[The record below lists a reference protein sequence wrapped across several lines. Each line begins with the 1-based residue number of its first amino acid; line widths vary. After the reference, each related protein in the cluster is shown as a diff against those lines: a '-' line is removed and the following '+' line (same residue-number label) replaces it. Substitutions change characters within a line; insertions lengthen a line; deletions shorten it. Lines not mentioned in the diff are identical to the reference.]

1 MCADMSP
8 IVQTSYTD
16 VQYGRTR
23 RTYYTGG
30 MTQRDALLTGAKHC
44 LTQKGYGRTTAR
56 DIAAASG
63 ANLGSIGYHFGS
75 KDRLMNAAAL
85 ELTGE
90 WGDTIEAA
98 ARLTPSGSPLE
109 RLTGL
114 VVELARRVPESW
126 NLQSA
131 GLQSLA
137 QAEFDEDLRAQI
149 ATALTGARCELA
161 AIVLDREHVEPGSAE
176 ERGVGF
182 VVYSMVVGLVAQAV
196 VDPATI
202 VEPEV
207 IGRAFAILA

>member
-1 MCADMSP
+1 M
-8 IVQTSYTD
+8 VQTSYTS
-16 VQYGRTR
+16 
-23 RTYYTGG
+23 G
-30 MTQRDALLTGAKHC
+30 MNQRDALLAGAKQC
-44 LTQKGYGRTTAR
+44 LAQKGYGRTTAR

-85 ELTGE
+85 ELTSE

-98 ARLTPSGSPLE
+98 ARLAPEGTPAQ
-109 RLTGL
+109 RLTDL
-114 VVELARRVPESW
+114 VVELARQVPVSW

-149 ATALTGARCELA
+149 AAALTGARCELA
-161 AIVLDREHVEPGSAE
+161 AVVLDRDRVEPGSPE

-182 VVYSMVVGLVAQAV
+182 VVYSMVLGLVAQAV
-196 VDPATI
+196 VDPDTI
-202 VEPEV
+202 AEPEV
-207 IGRAFAILA
+207 IRRAFASLT